1 MLSYQAFCKMKLP
14 AVLIIVRYLFNP
26 PPILQQVI
34 VASIRYLGTS
44 SVTMFIDSFLIINLN

>member
-14 AVLIIVRYLFNP
+14 AVLIIVRYLFN